1 MGLVYENAFRFGSP
15 LLWYF
20 VRAFAILLYF
30 FPSIAATR
38 YQHPKQAAILHLNIF
53 LGWTIVGWVVA
64 LRWALQGCG
73 GSRPVERS

>member
-1 MGLVYENAFRFGSP
+1 MLDFGST

-20 VRAFAILLYF
+20 ARAIAILLYF

-38 YQHPKQAAILHLNIF
+38 YQHPKQSAILYLNIF

-64 LRWALQGCG
+64 LRWALQDCA